1 MRIGNDVSSLNNAR
15 MQQNTQRVQQKNM
28 QKLSS
33 GYKINSGA
41 DDASGLQI
49 SEKMMKQIE
58 GINKAIDN
66 VSDGMAMTDTAD
78 GAMNEV
84 GDMMQRL
91 NELAI
96 KGSNGTLSA
105 DDRSAITAEADQ
117 LMQDINRV
125 SGSTTFNET
134 KVLED
139 NESNIQAGAESSNGN
154 KIAVSMKTMSTDT
167 LGLSGI
173 NLSTAEGS
181 RAALKPIADALNNLT
196 SKRAEYG
203 AQYNRME
210 STSRNLGNVAE
221 NTTASYSRIKD
232 TNMAKES
239 SKLRQNQLLQK
250 AQQQTA
256 QRQREDRQNQ
266 ASALQNIQLH

>member
-1 MRIGNDVSSLNNAR
+1 MRIGNDISSINNAR
-15 MQQNTQRVQQKNM
+15 MQQNTQRVQQKSM

-58 GINKAIDN
+58 GMNKAIDN
-66 VSDGMAMTDTAD
+66 VSDGMAMTNVAD

-84 GDMMQRL
+84 GDMVQRL

-134 KVLED
+134 KVLENGD
-139 NESNIQAGAESSNGN
+139 TNIQAGAEGSSGN

-167 LGLSGI
+167 LGLGSI

-181 RAALKPIADALNNLT
+181 RAALKPISDALESLSSQRANL
-196 SKRAEYG
+196 G

-210 STSRNLGNVAE
+210 STSRNLSNVSE
-221 NTTASYSRIKD
+221 NTTASYSRIRD
-232 TNMAKES
+232 TDMAKES
-239 SKLRQNQLLQK
+239 TKLRQAQLLQR